1 MDNNNI
7 ERSDQVTDSNFDLFL
22 KSRSSADRS
31 AREAWT
37 LQTLHGPGIV
47 PLRVVGADGLGLEM
61 AACSI
66 ADVLHERGPLPEGEV
81 RAVGAAAAAALARV
95 HDAGLVHG
103 DVKPANLLLSRDGEL
118 WLADFDAA
126 AAADGR
132 PLDRFSPP
140 RLPPRVPSRPAADIT
155 ALALTLVELSTGVL
169 LDPRVPWRATDLR
182 RLGCSAA
189 LSAEIAFML
198 GSEGV
203 PGSAGPALSA
213 QSTAE
218 MFEREGSGILPSP
231 AVQARQVDPTPTVE
245 FMPVRPSPPDS
256 SPRSAH
262 ATHERPPRW
271 WRRLAA
277 SWRPVEGPALAA
289 DRFQARSQASGNS
302 QASRSSKVSR
312 RTTRR
317 TSPFAMNTT
326 AGRRT
331 LL

>member
-1 MDNNNI
+1 MDNNHI

-126 AAADGR
+126 AAADGQ
-132 PLDRFSPP
+132 PLNRFSPP
-140 RLPPRVPSRPAADIT
+140 RLPPRSPSRPAADIT
-155 ALALTLVELSTGVL
+155 ALALTLVELSTGAL
-169 LDPRVPWRATDLR
+169 LDPRVLWRVTDLR
-182 RLGCSAA
+182 RLGCSPA
-189 LSAEIAFML
+189 LSAEISFML
-198 GSEGV
+198 GSEGD
-203 PGSAGPALSA
+203 PGDAGPALSA
-213 QSTAE
+213 QSAAE
-218 MFEREGSGILPSP
+218 MFEREGSGILPAP
-231 AVQARQVDPTPTVE
+231 AAEARHVDPTPTVE
-245 FMPVRPSPPDS
+245 FMQARPSPPDS
-256 SPRSAH
+256 PTPPGP
-262 ATHERPPRW
+262 ATAARPQRW
-271 WRRLAA
+271 WHRLAA
-277 SWRPVEGPALAA
+277 SWRPVKGPALAA
-289 DRFQARSQASGNS
+289 DRFQARSQASGGS
-302 QASRSSKVSR
+302 QASRS
-312 RTTRR
+312 
-317 TSPFAMNTT
+317 
-326 AGRRT
+326 
-331 LL
+331 L

>member
-1 MDNNNI
+1 MDNYQI
-7 ERSDQVTDSNFDLFL
+7 KRSNQVTNSNFDLFL
-22 KSRSSADRS
+22 KSCSSAERS
-31 AREAWT
+31 AREAWH
-37 LQTLHGPGIV
+37 LRTLHGPGIV

-61 AACSI
+61 AACSM

-81 RAVGAAAAAALARV
+81 RAVGVAAAAALARV
-95 HDAGLVHG
+95 HDTGLVHG

-126 AAADGR
+126 AAADGQ
-132 PLDRFSPP
+132 PLNRFSPP
-140 RLPPRVPSRPAADIT
+140 RLPPRAPSRPAADIT

-182 RLGCSAA
+182 RLGCSAT

-198 GSEGV
+198 GSEDV

-218 MFEREGSGILPSP
+218 MFERGGRGILPSP

-245 FMPVRPSPPDS
+245 FMPVRALPPDS
-256 SPRSAH
+256 STPPDP
-262 ATHERPPRW
+262 ATAERPQRW
-271 WRRLAA
+271 WHRLAE

-289 DRFQARSQASGNS
+289 DRFQARSQASGSS
-302 QASRSSKVSR
+302 QASRSS
-312 RTTRR
+312 
-317 TSPFAMNTT
+317 
-326 AGRRT
+326 
-331 LL
+331 

>member
-1 MDNNNI
+1 MDNDQTR
-7 ERSDQVTDSNFDLFL
+7 RSDQVTNSNIDLFL
-22 KSRSSADRS
+22 KSCSSAERS
-31 AREAWT
+31 AREAWH
-37 LQTLHGPGIV
+37 LRTLHGPGIV
-47 PLRVVGADGLGLEM
+47 PLRAVGADGLGLEM

-126 AAADGR
+126 AAADGQ
-132 PLDRFSPP
+132 PLNRFSPP
-140 RLPPRVPSRPAADIT
+140 RLPQRAPSRPAADIT

-182 RLGCSAA
+182 RLGCSPA

-198 GSEGV
+198 CDSHVLGGTAMPISE
-203 PGSAGPALSA
+203 GPALSA

-218 MFEREGSGILPSP
+218 MFERGGSGILPGP
-231 AVQARQVDPTPTVE
+231 AAEARRVDPTPTVE
-245 FMPVRPSPPDS
+245 FMPVRPSLPDS
-256 SPRSAH
+256 STPPEP
-262 ATHERPPRW
+262 ATAERPQRW
-271 WRRLAA
+271 WHRLAE

-289 DRFQARSQASGNS
+289 DRFQARSQASGSS
-302 QASRSSKVSR
+302 QASKSS
-312 RTTRR
+312 
-317 TSPFAMNTT
+317 
-326 AGRRT
+326 
-331 LL
+331 

>member
-1 MDNNNI
+1 MV
-7 ERSDQVTDSNFDLFL
+7 EPAASYSKQAP
-22 KSRSSADRS
+22 SAECS
-31 AREAWT
+31 KPEARRLRAV
-37 LQTLHGPGIV
+37 QGPGVV
-47 PLRVVGADGLGLEM
+47 PLQGLGDHGEIVLAE
-61 AACSI
+61 AACSL
-66 ADVLHERGPLPEGEV
+66 ADVLHERGPLPESEV

-126 AAADGR
+126 AAADGQ
-132 PLDRFSPP
+132 PLNRFSPP
-140 RLPPRVPSRPAADIT
+140 RLPPRSPSRPATDIT
-155 ALALTLVELSTGVL
+155 ALALTLIELSAGVL

-218 MFEREGSGILPSP
+218 MFERGGSGILPSP

-262 ATHERPPRW
+262 ATHERPPKW

-277 SWRPVEGPALAA
+277 SWRRASACAAGP
-289 DRFQARSQASGNS
+289 STPAS
-302 QASRSSKVSR
+302 
-312 RTTRR
+312 
-317 TSPFAMNTT
+317 
-326 AGRRT
+326 
-331 LL
+331 L